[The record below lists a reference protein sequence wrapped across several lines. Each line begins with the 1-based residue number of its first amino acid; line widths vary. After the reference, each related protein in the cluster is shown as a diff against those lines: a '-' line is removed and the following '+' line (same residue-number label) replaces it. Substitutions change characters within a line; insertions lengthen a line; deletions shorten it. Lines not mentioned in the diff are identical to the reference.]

1 MKATSFPRLLLL
13 LLVLFTAASASEARD
28 HRRGHGG
35 PANPE
40 IKAYM
45 AQNVLPAVRQQR
57 QKLEPQLSTSD
68 RAQLAIYRTQLQELR
83 QQSQALRQSIKPAG
97 TQAPGTRPEMTEAQK
112 QQFQKL
118 HSDHKV
124 LMQSVGQLGQ
134 KYAGDIARLSQELQP
149 QKEKW
154 AADLKELAIKNM
166 TPEQQE
172 KLGQMA
178 SRMHHRGGANR
189 FFKPAMFLLMDPSAP
204 SSPERE
210 LGNTMVYP
218 NPAVASSQL
227 EYEVKKAGPVTV
239 ELLDSRGNA
248 LRTVANE
255 TKQEKGQ
262 HTVQV
267 NISDL
272 PVGTYFYKITTK
284 SGSETRRF
292 VKE

>member
-1 MKATSFPRLLLL
+1 MLLPRLLLL
-13 LLVLFTAASASEARD
+13 LLVLLTAAPASQAKGN
-28 HRRGHGG
+28 RRGPGR
-35 PANPE
+35 PNPE
-40 IKAYM
+40 LKAYRE
-45 AQNVLPAVRQQR
+45 QNVLPAVRQQR

-118 HSDHKV
+118 HSDHKA
-124 LMQSVGQLGQ
+124 LMQNVGQLAQ
-134 KYAGDIARLSQELQP
+134 KYTGDIARLSQELQP

-154 AADLKELAIKNM
+154 AADMKALALKNA

-172 KLGQMA
+172 KVGRMA
-178 SRMHHRGGANR
+178 GRLRPVASTGRL
-189 FFKPAMFLLMDPSAP
+189 FDPPVFLLMDPNAPASQPVSA
-204 SSPERE
+204 
-210 LGNTMVYP
+210 LGSTSVYP
-218 NPAVASSQL
+218 NPAVTTSQL
-227 EYEVKKAGPVTV
+227 EYEVKKAGPVLV

-248 LRTVANE
+248 LRTVATE
-255 TKQEKGQ
+255 PRQEKGP
-262 HTVQV
+262 HTAQANV
-267 NISDL
+267 SEL
-272 PVGTYFYKITTK
+272 PAGIYFYKITTT